1 MRLLRIKTR
10 EEHARTTTRRDA
22 RGVLPAG
29 PPRRGGRVDQ
39 HLRRDRCRVLPG
51 SGPVRDGARVRR
63 AVLRGAAR
71 PPVQVFRAARA
82 AAPRDHRLRRKRGRA
97 PVPRR
102 AATQPEIRDRQ
113 RSRSRRDS
121 PVSRRPRAPDWSGCA
136 QFEHT
141 DDPRGSCVGAAAAT
155 RLTRT
160 VNTIALAGA
169 RVPKLA
175 PSTRDPRPFASICAQ
190 PQSTVATT

>member
-1 MRLLRIKTR
+1 M
-10 EEHARTTTRRDA
+10 
-22 RGVLPAG
+22 P
-29 PPRRGGRVDQ
+29 
-39 HLRRDRCRVLPG
+39 
-51 SGPVRDGARVRR
+51 RR
-63 AVLRGAAR
+63 AV
-71 PPVQVFRAARA
+71 
-82 AAPRDHRLRRKRGRA
+82 
-97 PVPRR
+97 
-102 AATQPEIRDRQ
+102 TQPEIRDRQ

-141 DDPRGSCVGAAAAT
+141 DDPRGSCVGTAAAT